1 MKCKTVSMYDGV
13 KTHYLG
19 TLTSYR
25 YRLCLLS
32 PELIL
37 LDIVARVVSKEILN
51 FLPCLQYRI
60 QTAADVVTHRFLDY
74 RFLYHRSTIIPMAW

>member
-19 TLTSYR
+19 TLTLYR

-37 LDIVARVVSKEILN
+37 LDIVARW
-51 FLPCLQYRI
+51 FLRKFSTFYHVCNIIFRLQ
-60 QTAADVVTHRFLDY
+60 L
-74 RFLYHRSTIIPMAW
+74 M